1 MKTNLFCETSV
12 FKGDN
17 IKNERILRDFRQKW
31 KVQCRADGLVPM
43 RFVIF
48 PVHLSKSTA
57 WHEKMMPG
65 HTKCCTCHAK
75 SSQQTWRSEAPKR
88 NPSKE
93 ISARTSSQL
102 WWTCLLY
109 CTCHWKCKD
118 ACHGFGKC
126 PKSPTSCALLTR
138 CTIPCSYYTYGT
150 CHTCLLR
157 HLQHLCACLLLHLPC
172 SCASCTSS
180 TMRHMVPTMVISSL
194 LSSSR
199 LSTTKAK
206 SQRNHKQTTIQP
218 LHHRSTA
225 AQRHYSMVLRSRL
238 WNPQVNFNFNLKWF
252 RYI

>member
-1 MKTNLFCETSV
+1 
-12 FKGDN
+12 
-17 IKNERILRDFRQKW
+17 
-31 KVQCRADGLVPM
+31 
-43 RFVIF
+43 
-48 PVHLSKSTA
+48 
-57 WHEKMMPG
+57 MMPG

-126 PKSPTSCALLTR
+126 PKSPTSWALLTR